1 MTNKKTYNPMLHM
14 FDDFLLA
21 KDAADKAYEDMCNMI
36 DIEYDRLFSN
46 RTGMLVM
53 NEPFTWKTSTG
64 EIS

>member
-36 DIEYDRLFSN
+36 DIEYNRMFSN

-53 NEPFTWKTSTG
+53 N
-64 EIS
+64 